1 MVKLF
6 GIEKNIDEVPH
17 SPGVLWLR
25 SREPVAYPDAMAAM
39 EAHAE
44 AIRQEGAPE
53 IVWLLEHPALYT
65 AGTSAKPGDLIEP
78 GRLPVFPTGRGG
90 QFTYHGPGQRVAYLM
105 LDLARRGKDVR
116 RFVRTI
122 ERWVIDALGALGV
135 DGACREG
142 RTGIWV
148 PRPEKGQ
155 LREDKIA
162 AIGIRVRRWVSFH
175 GVSINADPDLGH
187 YQGIVPCGIL
197 DQGVTSLADLGRL
210 ASMEALDG
218 ALMESFA
225 RYFSD
230 SAETDAAGALNL
242 PSSHMENRRL

>member
-1 MVKLF
+1 LVKLF
-6 GIEKNIDEVPH
+6 GIEKNIDEIAH
-17 SPGVLWLR
+17 RPGVLWLR
-25 SREPVAYPDAMAAM
+25 SREPVGYPDAVAAM
-39 EAHAE
+39 EAHVE

-53 IVWLLEHPALYT
+53 IVWLLEHPPLYT

-78 GRLPVFPTGRGG
+78 ARLPVFHTGRGG
-90 QFTYHGPGQRVAYLM
+90 QYTYHGPGQRVAYLM
-105 LDLARRGKDVR
+105 LDLGRRGRDVR

-122 ERWVIDALGALGV
+122 ESWVIDALGALGV

-148 PRPEKGQ
+148 PRPEKGAF
-155 LREDKIA
+155 REDKIA

-175 GVSINADPDLGH
+175 GVSINVDPDLGH

-197 DQGVTSLADLGRL
+197 DQGVTSLADLGRP
-210 ASMEALDG
+210 ASMEGLDAALIE
-218 ALMESFA
+218 AFA

-230 SAETDAAGALNL
+230 SAETDAARVLNL